1 MKKISVI
8 VSLVII
14 FMLSGSSSST
24 AGQGMI
30 GGTTVTVEPAMTRGH
45 EKAPVTIY
53 EFSSYQ

>member
-45 EKAPVTIY
+45 EKAPVY
-53 EFSSYQ
+53 NL

>member
-1 MKKISVI
+1 
-8 VSLVII
+8 
-14 FMLSGSSSST
+14 MLSGSSSST